1 MLTVHRGQEVKS
13 MLKLKDANEISQRH
27 RLSHSLTHSLFLV
40 TNVKIDGTQGAHKT
54 VFKTKVNK
62 QHKCCI

>member
-27 RLSHSLTHSLFLV
+27 RLSHSLTHSLTHSYTL
-40 TNVKIDGTQGAHKT
+40 
-54 VFKTKVNK
+54 NK
-62 QHKCCI
+62 YTDII